1 MHMHTYRDG
10 SLNTVGAS
18 LKVAADFV
26 AATPPCAHSELDVY
40 RSSGESMTS
49 HSMRARAKRRTRSIR
64 WYLLAAAAVLDV
76 KVELI
81 SSTLRS

>member
-1 MHMHTYRDG
+1 MLATMHMHTYRDG

-49 HSMRARAKRRTRSIR
+49 HSMRAREQSDAQGRSGGTCWRQRRCLT
-64 WYLLAAAAVLDV
+64 
-76 KVELI
+76 
-81 SSTLRS
+81 